1 MMRNCV
7 LSELVLSEFDSLAF
21 MSSASVDSAGL
32 SVVPVM
38 TQAELLSLS
47 IVEGHARVF

>member
-1 MMRNCV
+1 MMRNC
-7 LSELVLSEFDSLAF
+7 VLSEFDSLAF
-21 MSSASVDSAGL
+21 MSSASVGSAGL

-47 IVEGHARVF
+47 IVEGHARGF